1 MRNENKKNNKKLT
14 RIEVI
19 EPVLIRIRMI
29 ILRMNELFNV
39 AILLE
44 KSRLEIKC

>member
-1 MRNENKKNNKKLT
+1 MKRMRNENKKNNRKLT

-19 EPVLIRIRMI
+19 ESVLIRIRNL
-29 ILRMNELFNV
+29 ILRMSELDNV

-44 KSRLEIKC
+44 KY

>member
-1 MRNENKKNNKKLT
+1 MRNENKKNNRKLT

-19 EPVLIRIRMI
+19 ESVLIRIRNL
-29 ILRMNELFNV
+29 ILRMSELDNV

-44 KSRLEIKC
+44 KY

>member
-19 EPVLIRIRMI
+19 EPVLIRIRKS
-29 ILRMNELFNV
+29 ILRMSELVSV

-44 KSRLEIKC
+44 K

>member
-19 EPVLIRIRMI
+19 EPVLIRIRKL
-29 ILRMNELFNV
+29 ILRMSELVSV
-39 AILLE
+39 AILLD
-44 KSRLEIKC
+44 K